1 MPGNDLRAWPN
12 ARSMI
17 TGQLFTTDY
26 VSVLGSIVGL
36 QFTSAPA
43 ALPIAGCD
51 GSSYSRVPGQ

>member
-1 MPGNDLRAWPN
+1 MPDGDLRAWPN

-26 VSVLGSIVGL
+26 ISMLGNIVGL
-36 QFTSAPA
+36 QFTSASA

-51 GSSYSRVPGQ
+51 GSFYSRVPAQ